1 MYVWKYHNETPLH
14 NLHLMIKQNKTKG
27 KSAAAFLRNSEVGG
41 FISSFSSCIVALE
54 KHETHKNSALPK
66 DLP

>member
-1 MYVWKYHNETPLH
+1 
-14 NLHLMIKQNKTKG
+14 MIKQNKTKKTKG

-41 FISSFSSCIVALE
+41 FISSFSSCILALE